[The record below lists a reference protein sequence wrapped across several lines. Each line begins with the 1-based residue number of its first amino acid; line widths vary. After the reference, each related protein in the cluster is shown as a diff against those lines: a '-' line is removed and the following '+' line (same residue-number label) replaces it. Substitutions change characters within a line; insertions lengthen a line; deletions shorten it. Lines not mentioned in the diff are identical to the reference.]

1 MKIIFVCT
9 GNTCRSPM
17 AEGFFNMLCAKGA
30 NEDISAI
37 SRGTFAESDAP
48 ASSFSVIAAAE
59 LGADISSHKSAQ
71 LTRSDVSCADY
82 IFTMTKAHKNLIDSA
97 LPDFSDKVF
106 SISEFASCPDISDPY
121 GGDLSVYRECAA
133 EIFDATEK
141 IYKILSVNNNEH
153 SL

>member
-17 AEGFFNMLCAKGA
+17 AEGFFNMLCDKSD
-30 NEDISAI
+30 NISAI
-37 SRGTFAESDAP
+37 SRGTFAENGAP
-48 ASSFSVIAAAE
+48 ASRFSVISAAE
-59 LGADISSHKSAQ
+59 LGADISDHQASQ
-71 LTRSDVSCADY
+71 LTQSDVSCADY
-82 IFTMTKAHKNLIDSA
+82 IFTMTKAHKNLIVSA
-97 LPDFSDKVF
+97 FPDFSNKVF

-133 EIFDATEK
+133 EIYDATEK

>member
-17 AEGFFNMLCAKGA
+17 AEGFFNMLCAKG
-30 NEDISAI
+30 DKISAI
-37 SRGTFAESDAP
+37 SRGTFAENGAP
-48 ASSFSVIAAAE
+48 ASRFSVISAAE
-59 LGADISSHKSAQ
+59 LGADISDHQASQ
-71 LTRSDVSCADY
+71 LTQSDVSCADY
-82 IFTMTKAHKNLIDSA
+82 IFTMTKAHKDLIVSA
-97 LPDFSDKVF
+97 FPDFSNKVF